1 MEKSTPLRFYDFIKD
16 FEFDYLNTLPE
27 KAWKDLEKAY
37 TCHLNT
43 VEQTEAVKKLKQM
56 WETTRKHFQNGF
68 IDIYLQMR
76 EKLVERK
83 VQADSHKVACHT
95 ISANVEKVGKNI
107 ISWTKTATNDNSQN
121 PFYISSILMKEDE
134 AVVNDNG
141 RKRKL
146 KDYESIRTPKNN
158 IAVLNDNEGDKQK
171 EFALSIESNKKRN
184 YDGDILSA
192 GGTIV
197 SSEDINNILENI
209 KANYEE
215 KDELTDNDVERSL
228 AEADIINIS
237 SDNPPINREL
247 FNRLKEKAH
256 SQPPPRI
263 KIDGLKKWIQENY
276 ARKITTTISNIRSV
290 TTIENFDAKQ
300 AKKLDLLMDENTYT
314 STIVSPD
321 FEILK
326 FCFPKLFISRWNEN
340 DVPSS
345 KWRREIVYRDS
356 NASARK
362 ADGIL
367 FNYRNITQEFLLFE
381 NIGPPLKTQNPKY
394 NGDLLKCFRNSVD
407 SICKTFWNGNGD
419 IKFAKKYYVLA
430 YVLYK
435 DKGELFRLNLGA
447 PKTFVAERIL
457 TVNYPF
463 EYSTFPCIVSIIDL
477 LFTVKAIFE
486 SNVDVLH
493 DYSKSCMEISKN
505 FTPVREWLSLN
516 RNSL

>member
-56 WETTRKHFQNGF
+56 WE
-68 IDIYLQMR
+68 
-76 EKLVERK
+76 RK

-121 PFYISSILMKEDE
+121 PFYIS
-134 AVVNDNG
+134 G
-141 RKRKL
+141 
-146 KDYESIRTPKNN
+146 
-158 IAVLNDNEGDKQK
+158 VLNDNEGDEQK
-171 EFALSIESNKKRN
+171 EFAPSIESNKKRN

-192 GGTIV
+192 GGTMV

-263 KIDGLKKWIQENY
+263 KIDGLKK
-276 ARKITTTISNIRSV
+276 
-290 TTIENFDAKQ
+290 
-300 AKKLDLLMDENTYT
+300 
-314 STIVSPD
+314 
-321 FEILK
+321 
-326 FCFPKLFISRWNEN
+326 NEN

-367 FNYRNITQEFLLFE
+367 FNYGNITQEFLLFE

-430 YVLYK
+430 YVLYSK
-435 DKGELFRLNLGA
+435 FLTIVFCS
-447 PKTFVAERIL
+447 VVIL
-457 TVNYPF
+457 LAK
-463 EYSTFPCIVSIIDL
+463 IL
-477 LFTVKAIFE
+477 LKI
-486 SNVDVLH
+486 
-493 DYSKSCMEISKN
+493 
-505 FTPVREWLSLN
+505 
-516 RNSL
+516 